1 MTDAT
6 GTVAPTAPPDPGP
19 RTTAAP
25 EPARLGLAG
34 RLVDSQFSPIVF
46 TIVLLVLLL
55 WIGSLVSDP
64 FVFPPLDR
72 IAGSVWQV
80 LTEQWGDMALTL
92 VRFAAALAAA
102 MVFGWAL
109 GLLMG
114 AFRRTI
120 GRFVNPLVAVVQA
133 VPALS
138 WVLLA
143 ILWMEVVETRIAFVT
158 FMIAF
163 PFFVIAVYEGIRDM
177 DKDVLEAIEQF
188 RPSRLQVLR
197 ILLLPQSVVNVIMTF
212 RATAAM
218 TLKLMVFAELI
229 AADSGIGHRL
239 QVAQSNF
246 RVDAILAWTLLLV
259 VANFLILWATDRVE
273 KLALKWRAEAIVR

>member
-1 MTDAT
+1 M
-6 GTVAPTAPPDPGP
+6 
-19 RTTAAP
+19 
-25 EPARLGLAG
+25 
-34 RLVDSQFSPIVF
+34 VDSPLAPVVVTVGVI
-46 TIVLLVLLL
+46 VLLL
-55 WIGSLVSDP
+55 WVGSQVFEP
-64 FVFPPLDR
+64 FVFPPLDA
-72 IAGSVWQV
+72 IAESVVQV
-80 LTEQWGDMALTL
+80 VTEQWRDMLRTLARFAVALT
-92 VRFAAALAAA
+92 AA

-114 AFRRTI
+114 AFRRSV
-120 GRFVNPLVAVVQA
+120 GRFVNPLVSVVQA

-143 ILWMEVVETRIAFVT
+143 ILWMQGMEQRIAFVT

-177 DKDVLEAIEQF
+177 DRDVLEAIEQF
-188 RPSRLQVLR
+188 RPTRLQVLR

-229 AADSGIGHRL
+229 AANTGIGHRL

-246 RVDAILAWTLLLV
+246 RVDSILAWTLVLV

-273 KLALKWRAEAIVR
+273 AVALKWRAEAVVR